1 LIRRLLAAAAAA
13 LLLPPT
19 AFAHVTVM
27 PSIVEPGVQKLT
39 LTVPNEFKVPGGRS
53 VIKEI
58 EIEASPRVAIRRLQ
72 PHGHWV
78 GRKVGGAGVWS
89 GGSIGFGDE
98 QSFVLS
104 IDVPDDRD
112 ELSFV
117 LATHFGF
124 PPQRTE
130 RFPLVVRIA
139 SAGSSGGTSVG
150 VIVGI
155 AVAAGAVLLA
165 IAFVLARWLRGAGRG
180 MRP

>member
-1 LIRRLLAAAAAA
+1 LIRRLLAAAAVA

-27 PSIVEPGVQKLT
+27 PSVVEPGVQKLT
-39 LTVPNEFKVPGGRS
+39 LTVPNEFEVPGGRS

-58 EIEASPRVAIRRLQ
+58 EIEASPRIAIRRLQ
-72 PHGHWV
+72 PHGRWV
-78 GRKVGGAGVWS
+78 GRKLGGAGVWS
-89 GGSIGFGDE
+89 GGAIGFGKE
-98 QSFVLS
+98 QSFVFS
-104 IDVPDDRD
+104 IDVPDNRD

-139 SAGSSGGTSVG
+139 SGGSSGGPSAG
-150 VIVGI
+150 LIVGI
-155 AVAAGAVLLA
+155 AVAAGGILLA
-165 IAFVLARWLRGAGRG
+165 LAFVLARWLRAPGRG